1 MESQRKVQ
9 MIYKLYNLLQFHSFT
24 CLLNTQYV
32 LGTILVL
39 GSAVVNKIDNVLTL
53 KELTCLK
60 TE

>member
-1 MESQRKVQ
+1 

-32 LGTILVL
+32 LGTILVF